1 MGKWHHNFPAL
12 CGVLTLGMLYTLV
25 IFAGFF
31 APYGFNETDPNGS
44 LLPPTPIYW
53 LNVNNRSGF
62 YVYPATQGAVDL
74 TTGERTIT
82 IDRSQPTPIEF
93 WRRGKLFTTT
103 GVGKVHLLGT
113 DEQGR
118 DQLSRLLYGGRI
130 SLFIGIVATAI
141 SFTIGTLVGTIAG
154 YFGGWVDLV
163 LMRLAEVLMSVP
175 KIYLLVGLA
184 AILPPQLTSTQRFL
198 LVICVLSSVGWA
210 GLSRLIRGK
219 VLSLRERPYVLAS
232 RVMGASA
239 LRTMIRHIMP
249 QLSTDIIILATLEIP
264 GLIEAESVLSL
275 IGLGIQ
281 PPDPSWGN
289 MLSIATNPAVIVF
302 QPWLIWSPVIL
313 IIATTLAFNVV
324 GDTLRD
330 IFDSKSVSS

>member
-1 MGKWHHNFPAL
+1 MANRLPAL
-12 CGVLTLGMLYTLV
+12 LGGITLVVLYLLV
-25 IFAGFF
+25 IFADFF

-53 LNVNNRSGF
+53 LQGENKPGF
-62 YVYPATQGAVDL
+62 YVYPVTQGAVNL
-74 TTGERTIT
+74 ETGERAIT
-82 IDRSQPTPIEF
+82 IDRSQPTPIQF
-93 WRRGKLFTTT
+93 FQGGKLFTTT
-103 GVGKVHLLGT
+103 GPGKIHLLGT

-130 SLFIGIVATAI
+130 SLFIGIIATAI

-154 YFGGWVDLV
+154 YLGGWVDLL

-184 AILPPQLTSTQRFL
+184 AILPPQLSSTQRFL
-198 LVICVLSSVGWA
+198 LVICVLASVGWA

-219 VLSLRERPYVLAS
+219 VLSLRERPYILAS
-232 RVMGASA
+232 QVMGASP
-239 LRTMIRHIMP
+239 LRTMVRHILP
-249 QLSTDIIILATLEIP
+249 QLTTDIIILATLEIP

-289 MLSIATNPAVIVF
+289 MLSIATNPSVIVL
-302 QPWLIWSPVIL
+302 QPWLIWSPVML
-313 IIATTLAFNVV
+313 IIATTLAFNVI

-330 IFDSKSVSS
+330 IFDSKSVPS

>member
-1 MGKWHHNFPAL
+1 MGSRFPAL
-12 CGVLTLGMLYTLV
+12 LGAITLIVLYVVV

-31 APYGFNETDPNGS
+31 APYGFNETDSNAS
-44 LLPPTPIYW
+44 LIPPTPIYW
-53 LNVNNRSGF
+53 LQIEKRSGF
-62 YVYPATQGAVDL
+62 YVYPVSQGAVDL
-74 TTGERTIT
+74 NTGARAVTV
-82 IDRSQPTPIEF
+82 DKSNPTPIEF
-93 WRRGKLFTTT
+93 FKGGRLFTTT
-103 GVGKVHLLGT
+103 GAGKVHLLGT

-154 YFGGWVDLV
+154 YFGGWVDLA

-184 AILPPQLTSTQRFL
+184 AILPPQLSSTQRFL

-210 GLSRLIRGK
+210 GLSRLVRGK
-219 VLSLRERPYVLAS
+219 VLSLRERPYILAS
-232 RVMGASA
+232 QVMGASP
-239 LRTMIRHIMP
+239 LRTMTRHVIP
-249 QLSTDIIILATLEIP
+249 QLTTDIIILATLEIP

-289 MLSIATNPAVIVF
+289 MLSIATNPSVIVL
-302 QPWLIWSPVIL
+302 QPWLIWSPVVL
-313 IIATTLAFNVV
+313 IIVTTLAFNVV

-330 IFDSKSVSS
+330 TFDSKSAPN